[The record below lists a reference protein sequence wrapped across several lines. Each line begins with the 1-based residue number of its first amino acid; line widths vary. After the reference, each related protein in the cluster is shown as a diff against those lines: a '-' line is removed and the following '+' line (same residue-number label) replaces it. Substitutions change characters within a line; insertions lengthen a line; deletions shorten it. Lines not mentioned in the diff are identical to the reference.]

1 MSHAS
6 DPRHRGFTQSADR
19 LALVKLQ
26 ALALAMQS
34 AVYNKSTA
42 LKQATYRLL
51 PTVRYTSMPA
61 IGRQNAPRI
70 QIFIE
75 LALSAGFS
83 LWIAASHDAGAFP
96 CRDR

>member
-19 LALVKLQ
+19 RALVKLQ
-26 ALALAMQS
+26 ALALGIQS
-34 AVYNKSTA
+34 AVYNKSKA
-42 LKQATYRLL
+42 LKQATFQLL
-51 PTVRYTSMPA
+51 PTVRHTSMPA

-75 LALSAGFS
+75 LALSARFS
-83 LWIAASHDAGAFP
+83 LWIAASDYAGAFL